1 MVEVEITYA
10 APHHLVADGP
20 VLAHRRTRSGDA
32 WEARTAPSE
41 PSTAVGLG
49 MPTVGAPA

>member
-1 MVEVEITYA
+1 
-10 APHHLVADGP
+10 

-32 WEARTAPSE
+32 WESRTAA

-49 MPTVGAPA
+49 MPTVGTPPPLEPTVCG